1 MGSISYVDLCL
12 SQKKVYFCI
21 SYLWGNPACNCCA
34 ILEMKKAFL
43 SLLFQKQ
50 TIEWEI
56 AVAERRS
63 ALLLTALISL
73 LHTHTELK
81 QKSWTHGTST
91 KLFLGNVDSY
101 MIQCIGT
108 WHLSCSAALSTSKL
122 LLSVWEILP
131 LV

>member
-1 MGSISYVDLCL
+1 
-12 SQKKVYFCI
+12 
-21 SYLWGNPACNCCA
+21 
-34 ILEMKKAFL
+34 MKKAFL

-63 ALLLTALISL
+63 ALLLTACFNQLAAYP
-73 LHTHTELK
+73 HCELK